1 MEKPWIKINTTE
13 GKCLT
18 RTKNPYLAAEKIV
31 WATDYATD
39 VKLLIDGYDYGSC
52 NFFTEA
58 DFFEYD
64 VAIVLSHIHDCLNI
78 HKAVYEKSTDLHEER
93 E

>member
-1 MEKPWIKINTTE
+1 MEKPWIKINTPE

-31 WATDYATD
+31 WATDHAND

-52 NFFTEA
+52 NFFTGA
-58 DFFEYD
+58 NFFEHE
-64 VAIVLSHIHDCLNI
+64 VAIACEHIYDCLKI
-78 HKAVYEKSTDLHEER
+78 HKAFFEKSLDLHRER

>member
-1 MEKPWIKINTTE
+1 MEKPWIKINTPE

-18 RTKNPYLAAEKIV
+18 RTKSPYLAAKKIV
-31 WATDYATD
+31 WATNHVPVRND

-52 NFFTEA
+52 NFFT
-58 DFFEYD
+58 

-78 HKAVYEKSTDLHEER
+78 HKAFYEKSLDLHKER